1 MVIHYETLISEE
13 NVKSTRFSEGI
24 EKTLKAIVKFP
35 NFNWDT
41 ERFKCLLNDNEGQF
55 HRKKTCIEKG
65 SLDLTSSGLNLDNG
79 QHTMDIY
86 QKKHI
91 TWINSAI
98 SNVQLSMKTRSI
110 DSTHLSKYRNS
121 NVKIVVCGW

>member
-1 MVIHYETLISEE
+1 MVIHYETLTSEE
-13 NVKSTRFSEGI
+13 NVKSTRFTERL
-24 EKTLKAIVKFP
+24 EKTLKAIVKFL
-35 NFNWDT
+35 NFDWDT

-65 SLDLTSSGLNLDNG
+65 SLDLTSSGLNLENG
-79 QHTMDIY
+79 KHTMDIY

-91 TWINSAI
+91 SWINSAI
-98 SNVQLSMKTRSI
+98 SKVQLSMKARSI

-121 NVKIVVCGW
+121 NVKIVVCI

>member
-1 MVIHYETLISEE
+1 MVIHYETL
-13 NVKSTRFSEGI
+13 TSEGLEGL
-24 EKTLKAIVKFP
+24 EKTLKAIVKFL
-35 NFNWDT
+35 NFDWDT

-65 SLDLTSSGLNLDNG
+65 SLDLTSSGLNLENG
-79 QHTMDIY
+79 KHTMDIY

-98 SNVQLSMKTRSI
+98 SKVQLSMKARSI

-121 NVKIVVCGW
+121 NVKIVVCG